1 MAPHIVWMRIGLC
14 LAALAPAGA
23 PTAAA
28 RADAVSRLAAW
39 ADTLPVDPRVIAEI
53 ERYGRDEDSPF
64 GGGYAAGLAA
74 GVRRLVFESVRGGFE
89 RPVERGG
96 APLVEVAFME
106 PGFAGR
112 TAGDTDSGPEAE
124 FEGSVVRTEC
134 IAFLETRDITPAEAL
149 KIYAEP
155 AFRMSTRSKI
165 KRIWM
170 EDGLDCVET
179 EGVRI
184 VMSPTLYCSR
194 VDEVQDSTMAAQH
207 SQSVS
212 SKGGDGYQAV
222 YFKESLKTFVKV
234 PGGIV
239 FHYINFYRAS
249 GLGGLQKRVGKGKII
264 ESERHA
270 VEELGR
276 RLSREAPPGD

>member
-1 MAPHIVWMRIGLC
+1 MTRPIIRIRVGLC
-14 LAALAPAGA
+14 LAALTLACVS
-23 PTAAA
+23 TEAATD
-28 RADAVSRLAAW
+28 DAVSRLAAW
-39 ADTLPVDPRVIAEI
+39 ADTLPVDPRVIVEI
-53 ERYGRDEDSPF
+53 DRYEKDEDSPF
-64 GGGYAAGLAA
+64 GGAYAVSLAA
-74 GVRRLVFESVRGGFE
+74 GVRRLAFESVRKALE

-96 APLVEVAFME
+96 EPLVEVAFME

-112 TAGDTDSGPEAE
+112 PAGETASGPEAE
-124 FEGSVVRTEC
+124 FEKSVVRTEC
-134 IAFLETRDITPAEAL
+134 IAFLESRDITPAEAL
-149 KIYAEP
+149 RIYAEP
-155 AFRMSTRSKI
+155 GFRMSTRSKI

-194 VDEVQDSTMAAQH
+194 VDELHDSTMASQH
-207 SQSVS
+207 SQAVS

-249 GLGGLQKRVGKGKII
+249 GLGGVQKRVGKGKIV
-264 ESERHA
+264 ESEKRA

-276 RLSREAPPGD
+276 RLSQPPPGD